1 MNKKQTSAKVR
12 TRPSSVKMKK
22 PTAFDFD
29 LICIGSGAAGCRAAS
44 LAAKLGKRVAIVEA
58 SNILGGECPNFSCV
72 PTKALLQ
79 TTKVFKQVR
88 RSSIYGV
95 VNQNVRLDYSR
106 AQQYKNQA
114 VNNTGSYNAAQ
125 TLTEIGVT
133 VLRGQAEFV
142 NPWVLGVSGR
152 HWRAKDILIAT
163 GAKDH
168 IPAIEGLNQVDYLT
182 FKTATSLTKPPG
194 SIFIIGGG
202 ASGCEFAEFF
212 KTIGSRVQLAEI
224 NQQLLDT
231 EDIEIGQVV
240 NKLLGNQGVIVHL
253 TTQVIKVDQKKDGK
267 KIVWFEK
274 DGKKQRTIVDQILI
288 ATGKRPSITDLK
300 LENATVKHDPQ
311 LGIKV
316 NRYLQTNT
324 GHIWAA
330 GDVIG
335 PWRFTHMA
343 LYQANLVI
351 KNIYRRRKAALN
363 YRAVPRCI
371 FLNPEVAAVGVNE
384 KELRQQSSKYGQS
397 IVAINQV
404 SRSNTSGHK
413 TGFVKILTNHN
424 GVLVGGSI
432 VAPSAGE
439 MIHQLALAINARLSV
454 VDITRTIHAF
464 PTWSEAIWL
473 ACRQITDQ

>member
-1 MNKKQTSAKVR
+1 MNKKTTTKDKPRSAPAR
-12 TRPSSVKMKK
+12 MKK

-58 SNILGGECPNFSCV
+58 DNILGGECPNFSCV

-79 TTKVFKQVR
+79 TTKTFKQVS
-88 RSSIYGV
+88 RSGIYGIA
-95 VNQNVRLDYSR
+95 NKNVRLDYSR
-106 AQQYKNQA
+106 VMQYKNQA
-114 VNNTGSYNAAQ
+114 VNNTGTRNAAQ
-125 TLTEIGVT
+125 TLTELGVT
-133 VLRGQAEFV
+133 VLRGWAEFV
-142 NPWVLGVSGR
+142 DPWVIGVSGR

-163 GAKDH
+163 GARDY
-168 IPAIEGLNQVDYLT
+168 IPPIEGLNQVDYLT
-182 FKTATSLTKPPG
+182 FKTATSLAQPPG
-194 SIFIIGGG
+194 SLFIIGGG

-212 KTIGSRVQLAEI
+212 KTIGGRVQLAEI
-224 NQQLLDT
+224 NQQLLNT
-231 EDIEIGQVV
+231 EDIEVSQVV
-240 NKLLGNQGVIVHL
+240 NKLLVNQGVIVHL
-253 TTQVIKVDQKKDGK
+253 ATRVIKVDQKKDGK
-267 KIVWFEK
+267 KIIWFEK

-288 ATGKRPSITDLK
+288 TTGKRPSITDLK
-300 LENATVKHDPQ
+300 LENATVKYDPQ

-330 GDVIG
+330 GDVVG

-343 LYQANLVI
+343 LYQAGLVI
-351 KNIYRRRKAALN
+351 KNIYRRRKTALN

-371 FLNPEVAAVGVNE
+371 FLSPEVAAVGVSE
-384 KELRQQSSKYGQS
+384 KELRQQSGKYGQS

-404 SRSNTSGHK
+404 SRSNTSGQK

-432 VAPSAGE
+432 IAPNAGE
-439 MIHQLALAINARLSV
+439 MIHQLALAINARLTV